1 MAGDPGTRGRLEV
14 RVAVKSTRQIRDA
27 NGRFTRFQNSMT
39 RVHADLAAD
48 LAEEIASTVDF
59 TRLESRRDAAT
70 GRLQR
75 AILDPRN
82 RRSDKFGF
90 GVGVPSF
97 LNEAAPYWAI
107 QNDGTTRFV
116 GRTVRFIRNKAKGY
130 GFPDPHGA
138 GIREIRAQVR
148 GGKVNGRVQDEYG
161 RFRSR
166 AKQEG
171 VIRRPIRAQHFF
183 EKGLARFEASDRY
196 RLRIEL
202 ALREAGVVQPKRRR

>member
-1 MAGDPGTRGRLEV
+1 MAGDLTTQGRLEV
-14 RVAVKSTRQIRDA
+14 RVGVKSSRQLRDS

-48 LAEEIASTVDF
+48 LAEEIASTIDF
-59 TRLESRRDAAT
+59 TRLESRREAAT

-75 AILDPRN
+75 AILDPKN

-107 QNDGTTRFV
+107 QNDGTSRFV

-138 GIREIRAQVR
+138 GIREIKAQVR

-171 VIRRPIRAQHFF
+171 LIKRPIRAQHFF

-202 ALREAGVVQPKRRR
+202 ALREAGVVTPRRRR